1 MVRAYLEADL
11 VDHLNVGIAPIVL
24 GSGVRLWD
32 NQRGLEARLPL
43 IRSETAESG
52 TIHLTFAR

>member
-1 MVRAYLEADL
+1 MRAYLEADL
-11 VDHLNVGIAPIVL
+11 VDHLHVAIAPIIL

-32 NQRGLEARLPL
+32 NQRGLESRLPSVK
-43 IRSETAESG
+43 SETAESG